1 MICENYVHINGFN
14 WGHGLGDSAEEG
26 VWGYINYTKNNFG
39 KLHGNQ

>member
-1 MICENYVHINGFN
+1 MIYETYVHINGFN
-14 WGHGLGDSAEEG
+14 CGNGLGDSGEG